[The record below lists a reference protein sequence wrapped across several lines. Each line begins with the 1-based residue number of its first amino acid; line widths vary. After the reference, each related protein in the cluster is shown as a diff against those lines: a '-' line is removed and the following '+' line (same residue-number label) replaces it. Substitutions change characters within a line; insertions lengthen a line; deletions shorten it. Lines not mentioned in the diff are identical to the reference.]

1 MPFIHSRRRKR
12 IWLWCLVL
20 LFVGI
25 AGGVLAWPYARVQY
39 HRWSAQR
46 LVRKAAGALA
56 QGDPRLA
63 LLDARTALRHS
74 PRDAGATRIIAQSLE
89 ALGASEAAEW
99 RAKLDLLQ
107 PGDAENVLARAGAAL
122 KTSGAE
128 AAEQML
134 MGLDPAARKSV
145 AFHSVAAAVAMEK
158 RDTAS
163 AEAHWAEALRLEPEE
178 KRYQLNLASVR
189 LESKTPGAR
198 ESALAALREMRQR
211 PATSIEALR
220 LLLADA
226 IRRSEAPAARETA
239 EALVAD
245 QRCAFTDKLA
255 RLTTLRHFQDAASGP
270 YLLELRDAAVSD
282 PAALYTLL
290 IWMNAND
297 LSLMVAEWVRRMS
310 PEIIAKPPVCLGIAE
325 AYLRVGD
332 WQKLEVFTGAAK
344 WAEMDYLRR
353 AFLARALERLGEEE
367 ESTREWTEAVSLAR
381 GRADALERLARFA
394 VQMKW
399 DRRAGEIMWTLT
411 ALPQSPRWV
420 TDSLWQDA
428 FRRGDTAH
436 LQKLSSLMAKKDPT
450 GFGPRNN
457 YAFLSLLLR
466 TDEGNPHRV
475 AENLHREYPENALIT
490 STYGLSLYQ
499 KGKAEE
505 AAALMAALK
514 PEDLRQPQVALY
526 YAIFLIAAGHAER
539 AEEYV
544 NLSAKWP
551 MLPEEK
557 ALLDRVKA
565 ARASEAGSGK
575 ETSRPAPTDK
585 NPPMQSGGIPGTLQR
600 E

>member
-1 MPFIHSRRRKR
+1 MRNASE
-12 IWLWCLVL
+12 
-20 LFVGI
+20 
-25 AGGVLAWPYARVQY
+25 
-39 HRWSAQR
+39 
-46 LVRKAAGALA
+46 ALA
-56 QGDPRLA
+56 QGDPRHA

-74 PRDAGATRIIAQSLE
+74 PRDAAATRIIAQSLE
-89 ALGASEAAEW
+89 ALGAPEAAEW
-99 RAKLDLLQ
+99 RAQLDILQ

-128 AAEQML
+128 AAEQIL
-134 MGLDPAARKSV
+134 KGLDPAARNS
-145 AFHSVAAAVAMEK
+145 AAYHSVAAEIAVEK
-158 RDTAS
+158 RDPAS
-163 AEAHWAEALRLEPEE
+163 AESHWAEASRLEPEE
-178 KRYQLNLASVR
+178 KRHRLNLASVR
-189 LESKTPGAR
+189 LESKTPAVR
-198 ESALAALREMRQR
+198 ETALEALREMRER

-226 IRRSEAPAARETA
+226 LRRREAPEAREIA
-239 EALVAD
+239 DALVAD
-245 QRCAFTDKLA
+245 QHGTFPDKLA
-255 RLTTLRHFQDAASGP
+255 RLTTLRQIHDAAAGP

-297 LSLMVAEWVRRMS
+297 LSLMVAEWVRRMP
-310 PEIIAKPPVCLGIAE
+310 PEIIAKPPVCLGVAE

-332 WQKLEVFTGAAK
+332 WQKLEEFTESSK

-367 ESTREWTEAVSLAR
+367 EESTREWTEAVSFAR

-394 VQMKW
+394 VQMNW
-399 DRRAGEIMWTLT
+399 DKRAEEIMWTLS

-436 LQKLSSLMAKKDPT
+436 LQKLSGFMAKKDPA
-450 GFGPRNN
+450 GVGPRNN
-457 YAFLSLLLR
+457 YAFLSLLIR
-466 TDEGNPHRV
+466 TDEGHPHRV
-475 AENLHREYPENALIT
+475 AENLHREYPENALIA

-499 KGKAEE
+499 QGRAEE
-505 AAALMAALK
+505 AVALMTALK
-514 PEDLRQPQVALY
+514 PEDLRQPEVALY
-526 YAIFLIAAGHAER
+526 HAIFLIAAGHAEQ

-544 NLSAKWP
+544 KLSAKWP

-565 ARASEAGSGK
+565 TRPSEAASGK
-575 ETSRPAPTDK
+575 ETSRPAPADK
-585 NPPMQSGGIPGTLQR
+585 NPPMQRGGAPGTFPR